1 MLKICFLWSYYKE
14 NSFNSRAYGECVEF
28 YPGTNIRRHASP
40 HNNPEDC
47 LAEAGNQW
55 IDFYNYIDKDA
66 SE

>member
-1 MLKICFLWSYYKE
+1 
-14 NSFNSRAYGECVEF
+14 VEF